1 MIPLF
6 AIFTFPLLQAVSS
19 TLPSLSSWRRTGSM
33 SPWSWT
39 ACSSCSLSSSPLW
52 ALWSFLPRLA
62 LTVHLEAPSLG
73 RRWMCCIRST
83 VENETVTS
91 SNFPD
96 ALYPQRHMKCQL
108 SMCASQYT
116 SINGFDFKEESN
128 KWLIWC
134 IGRVYSPGYRWWT

>member
-62 LTVHLEAPSLG
+62 LTVHLETPSLG
-73 RRWMCCIRST
+73 RRRMCGICST

-96 ALYPQRHMKCQL
+96 ALYPRRHLKCQI
-108 SMCASQYT
+108 SACASQYT
-116 SINGFDFKEESN
+116 GINGYDFKEESN